1 MTSEKIKTAKDQ
13 LPLSECQ
20 SFEIWIEMIHNLAN
34 VLNKKSVW
42 NDDSYRMHP
51 DIFGSAEL
59 AGQRQCLHLRKFF

>member
-1 MTSEKIKTAKDQ
+1 MTREKIKTAKDQ

-42 NDDSYRMHP
+42 NDDSY
-51 DIFGSAEL
+51 
-59 AGQRQCLHLRKFF
+59 